1 MSMRIIYT
9 TAKNLTEAKKISKH
23 LLQNK
28 LIACANIF
36 PITSMYNW
44 KNKIKEENEFVLLL
58 KTKTKNYK
66 KIEEEIKKIHSYD
79 LPAIYSWKADE
90 VSKEYDDWVNKELK

>member
-1 MSMRIIYT
+1 MRIIYT